1 MKIYTLTNTI
11 TGEEKNFIKKTRLA
25 KTIGVNTDR
34 IEMAVLKNQPIR
46 KRNGEEYA
54 IEYRNID
61 LGIKTEDS

>member
-25 KTIGVNTDR
+25 KNIGVNTDR
-34 IEMAVLKNQPIR
+34 IELAIMKNQPIC
-46 KRNGEEYA
+46 KRNGEEYTV
-54 IEYRNID
+54 EYRNID